1 LVDVSQR
8 DKTMKFAVEEI
19 NERYLSLTREQVARA
34 LGVCVD
40 TLDALHAKGEGPP
53 RFRASPRRWAYPAA
67 DFRRWQQRQMA
78 STEPQTAA

>member
-1 LVDVSQR
+1 
-8 DKTMKFAVEEI
+8 MKFAVAEI

-40 TLDALHAKGEGPP
+40 TLDALHRRGEGPP

-67 DFRRWQQRQMA
+67 EFRRWQEQRQA
-78 STEPQTAA
+78 NTEHAA